1 MNQKEGLIPQTRIA
15 ELEKKAKRVRQE
27 VLEMCVRAGEGRVA
41 SAFSCTEILVALFY
55 GDILNFDV
63 NNLQWEGRDRFIM
76 SKSPGAVGLYP
87 ILSDLGFFPS
97 SELERFCQD
106 GSLLGPYGGNVPG
119 DIPGVEAVWGSL
131 GHGLGVGSGLALA
144 ARMDKKEYM
153 TVVLL
158 GDGECYEGAIWEA
171 AMFAGHHELNNLVAI
186 VDRNGICTI
195 DFTEN
200 CLRLDPFESKWQA
213 FGWDVITINGHSFN
227 EIFSAFEGVR
237 TRKSDRPLVIIANTV
252 KGKGISLLENNPMG
266 HVIIPNE
273 EQLQKAREE
282 LRR

>member
-1 MNQKEGLIPQTRIA
+1 MSRDKMA
-15 ELEKKAKRVRQE
+15 ELEKKSKWARQE
-27 VLEMCVRAGEGRVA
+27 ILDMCTRAGEGRIA
-41 SAFSCTEILVALFY
+41 SAFSCTEVLIALFH
-55 GDILNFDV
+55 GGILNFDISK
-63 NNLQWEGRDRFIM
+63 LQWDERDRFIM
-76 SKSPGAVGLYP
+76 SKSPGVVGLYP
-87 ILSDLGFFPS
+87 ILCDLGFFPDT
-97 SELERFCQD
+97 ELEKYCRD

-119 DIPGVEAVWGSL
+119 DIPGVEAAWGSL
-131 GHGLGVGSGLALA
+131 GHGLGVGAGLALA
-144 ARMDKKEYM
+144 GKMDDKKYM

-200 CLRLDPFESKWQA
+200 CLRLEPFEAKWQA
-213 FGWDVITINGHSFN
+213 FGWDAVTIDGHSFN
-227 EIFSAFEGVR
+227 EIFNAFKDFHN
-237 TRKSDRPLVIIANTV
+237 RKSNKPLAVIADTV

-266 HVIIPNE
+266 HIIIPSA

-282 LRR
+282 LRQ

>member
-1 MNQKEGLIPQTRIA
+1 MAPQARIE
-15 ELEKKAKRVRQE
+15 ELEEKAKLARQV
-27 VLEMCVRAGEGRVA
+27 VLDMCTQAGEGRIA
-41 SAFSCTEILVALFY
+41 SAFSCMEILVALFQ
-55 GDILNFDV
+55 GGILRFDT
-63 NNLQWEGRDRFIM
+63 NNLQWEERDRFIM
-76 SKSPGAVGLYP
+76 SKSPGVVGLYP
-87 ILSDLGFFPS
+87 ILSDLGFIPGV
-97 SELERFCQD
+97 ELEKFCQD
-106 GSLLGPYGGNVPG
+106 CSLLGPYGGNLPG
-119 DIPGVEAVWGSL
+119 EIPGVEAAWGSL

-144 ARMDKKEYM
+144 ARMDQKKYM

-186 VDRNGICTI
+186 VDRNGLCTI

-213 FGWDVITINGHSFN
+213 FGWDAVTIDGHSFN
-227 EIFSAFEGVR
+227 EIFTAFKDFR
-237 TRKSDRPLVIIANTV
+237 DRKSNRPLVIIANTI

-266 HVIIPNE
+266 HIIIPDE

>member
-1 MNQKEGLIPQTRIA
+1 LSQVRIKG
-15 ELEKKAKRVRQE
+15 LEKKAKWVRQE
-27 VLEMCVRAGEGRVA
+27 ILEMCVRAGEGRIA
-41 SAFSCTEILVALFY
+41 SAFSCTEIIIALFQ
-55 GDILNFDV
+55 GGILRFDK
-63 NNLQWEGRDRFIM
+63 NNLQWEERDRFIM
-76 SKSPGAVGLYP
+76 SKSPGVVGLYP
-87 ILSDLGFFPS
+87 VLSDLGFFS
-97 SELERFCQD
+97 YAELEKFCQD
-106 GSLLGPYGGNVPG
+106 CSLLGPYGGNLPG
-119 DIPGVEAVWGSL
+119 DIPGVEAAWGSL
-131 GHGLGVGSGLALA
+131 GHGLGVAAGLALA
-144 ARMDKKEYM
+144 ARMDRAKYM
-153 TVVLL
+153 TMVLL

-213 FGWDVITINGHSFN
+213 FGWDVITIDGHSFN
-227 EIFSAFEGVR
+227 EIFTAFKGVR

-266 HVIIPNE
+266 HIIIPNE

-282 LRR
+282 LRQ